1 MHKSIKYSLCPWGAY
16 SLPRKTGMCTGK
28 QNQYQHISKGSSYIK
43 NLKEAERSRAGYVE
57 KLLEGGIRKAGLWS
71 MHRSPTDRKKIGMSV
86 QEIVSTYEGVL
97 WEMKSK
103 LQMKPRSWGL
113 GSLQMLGKFFDL
125 GLWNNGSSNLFRNR
139 EPGSLWALHWNS
151 TSDRWCYIPGQS

>member
-1 MHKSIKYSLCPWGAY
+1 
-16 SLPRKTGMCTGK
+16 
-28 QNQYQHISKGSSYIK
+28 
-43 NLKEAERSRAGYVE
+43 
-57 KLLEGGIRKAGLWS
+57 

-125 GLWNNGSSNLFRNR
+125 GLWNNGSSTLFRNR
-139 EPGSLWALHWNS
+139 EPGSL
-151 TSDRWCYIPGQS
+151 